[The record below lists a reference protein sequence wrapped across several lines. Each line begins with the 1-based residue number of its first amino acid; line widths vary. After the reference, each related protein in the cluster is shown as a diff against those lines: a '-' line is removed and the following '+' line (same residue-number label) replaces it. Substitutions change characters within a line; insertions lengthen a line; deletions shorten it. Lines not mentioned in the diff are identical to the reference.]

1 MHFQNISKFPTK
13 MDFYPEDK
21 GNTGIFQ
28 PDYTVSGPTK
38 VQGGSNMTGTI
49 CV

>member
-1 MHFQNISKFPTK
+1 MTENIKVQK
-13 MDFYPEDK
+13 
-21 GNTGIFQ
+21 
-28 PDYTVSGPTK
+28 YTQRKAKK

>member
-1 MHFQNISKFPTK
+1 MAKFAV
-13 MDFYPEDK
+13 EDIL
-21 GNTGIFQ
+21 TITLLEEFESFA
-28 PDYTVSGPTK
+28 D